1 LKLDSNRAVHGFLAS
16 FGEEVTG
23 ECCILINT
31 WQKVKP
37 RYSHR
42 IGLAKYPKQFKST
55 EIKTLVGR
63 TLQIQGIRRKLDLR
77 NGEKNHDWKTLS
89 LKTK

>member
-1 LKLDSNRAVHGFLAS
+1 MDGFLAS

-23 ECCILINT
+23 ECCILRNT

-37 RYSHR
+37 RYSYR
-42 IGLAKYPKQFKST
+42 IGLAKYPKQFKSVGI
-55 EIKTLVGR
+55 ETLVGR